1 METCE
6 ELAGR
11 FQWDQKSPEKKDLPD
26 IKFRIQMNLGSKHL
40 QPFTVCLRL
49 AGNLIMLFKHIIML
63 DKQMDRDDKRS
74 NKDAPVKPDPETLH
88 KTDPQ
93 ENMEGPVSSLM
104 HKSGKGFDTKETR
117 EEAENKRDKNL

>member
-1 METCE
+1 M
-6 ELAGR
+6 AN
-11 FQWDQKSPEKKDLPD
+11 QPKDKKEKKDEKEPL
-26 IKFRIQMNLGSKHL
+26 L
-40 QPFTVCLRL
+40 
-49 AGNLIMLFKHIIML
+49 
-63 DKQMDRDDKRS
+63 
-74 NKDAPVKPDPETLH
+74 KPDPETLH

>member
-1 METCE
+1 MLNEK
-6 ELAGR
+6 A
-11 FQWDQKSPEKKDLPD
+11 DKDNKKD
-26 IKFRIQMNLGSKHL
+26 
-40 QPFTVCLRL
+40 
-49 AGNLIMLFKHIIML
+49 
-63 DKQMDRDDKRS
+63 
-74 NKDAPVKPDPETLH
+74 NKEDASLKPDPETLH